1 MRQPVTLRQ
10 EQTSGMHMIYKDLD
24 PFSGQDK
31 FGVAGRRAE
40 EQMAFYLRRFF
51 PGSAEVD
58 VLNSL
63 RIELGGEV
71 AQIDHLV
78 LHPFGLLI
86 VESKSVV
93 ESVQIESDGQWIRWF
108 NNHPQGMRSPITQ
121 ARMQAML
128 LKALLDKAVKQEG
141 VFDRLQLDVL
151 VAISDQGRIQW
162 PSTGPLPEVCKADQ
176 VHERISQKL
185 EEARRAAT
193 ATVTLSVK
201 NRQRI
206 ADFLCAMHKPLVR
219 PVSSPAPAPAKV
231 SEPVKPYTFT
241 PAPSPAVATSA
252 AAPAVKPVVAQ
263 VPQPASAP
271 ARKPLPAK
279 ICKHCGSGELEA
291 AYGKFGYYFVC
302 RRCEKNTAIKFTCP
316 ACGGE
321 GRIRKA
327 GKDFFAECKACDAS
341 ALYHSNSAL
350 NLSGNDHFPASNGP
364 C

>member
-1 MRQPVTLRQ
+1 
-10 EQTSGMHMIYKDLD
+10 MIYKDLD

-51 PGSAEVD
+51 SGSADID

-141 VFDRLQLDVL
+141 VFDRLLLDVL
-151 VAISDQGRIQW
+151 VAISDKGRIQW
-162 PSTGPLPEVCKADQ
+162 PATGPLPEVCKADQ

-219 PVSSPAPAPAKV
+219 PVSTPVPEPAMV
-231 SEPVKPYTFT
+231 SEPVKPYTST
-241 PAPSPAVATSA
+241 PETASS
-252 AAPAVKPVVAQ
+252 PVVAALATAQ
-263 VPQPASAP
+263 SFKPAGTPVPQPAP
-271 ARKPLPAK
+271 TPGRKPLPAK
-279 ICKHCGSGELEA
+279 NCKHCGSGDLEA

-327 GKDFFAECKACDAS
+327 GKDFFAECKTCDAS
-341 ALYHSNSAL
+341 ALYHSN
-350 NLSGNDHFPASNGP
+350 
-364 C
+364 

>member
-1 MRQPVTLRQ
+1 
-10 EQTSGMHMIYKDLD
+10 MIHKDLD
-24 PFSGQDK
+24 PFTGQDK
-31 FGVAGRRAE
+31 FSVAGRRAE

-51 PGSAEVD
+51 GSSAEVD
-58 VLNSL
+58 VLNYL
-63 RIELGGEV
+63 RIELEGEV
-71 AQIDHLV
+71 AQMDHLI

-93 ESVQIESDGQWIRWF
+93 DSVQIESDGQWIRWY

-128 LKALLDKAVKQEG
+128 LKALLDKKVKQTG
-141 VFDRLQLDVL
+141 IFDRLQLDVL

-162 PSTGPLPEVCKADQ
+162 PASGPLPEVCKADQ
-176 VHERISQKL
+176 VHERIQQKL

-193 ATVTLSVK
+193 ATVTLSAN

-219 PVSSPAPAPAKV
+219 PSPEAQLAPLKV
-231 SEPVKPYTFT
+231 AEPVKTPYFT
-241 PAPSPAVATSA
+241 PANAPSQNVRPEVIA
-252 AAPAVKPVVAQ
+252 ADAKPVVM
-263 VPQPASAP
+263 PAPISTP
-271 ARKPLPAK
+271 EKKPLPPK
-279 ICKHCGSGELEA
+279 TCKHCGSIELEA
-291 AYGKFGYYFVC
+291 TYGKFGYYFVC

-321 GRIRKA
+321 GRLRKA

-341 ALYHSNSAL
+341 SPYHSNEAL
-350 NLSGNDHFPASNGP
+350 LSR
-364 C
+364 

>member
-1 MRQPVTLRQ
+1 MD
-10 EQTSGMHMIYKDLD
+10 MIYKDLD

-51 PGSAEVD
+51 SGSAEVD

-71 AQIDHLV
+71 AQMDHLV

-176 VHERISQKL
+176 VHERIRQKL

-219 PVSSPAPAPAKV
+219 PAPSPEPAPMQV
-231 SEPVKPYTFT
+231 SEPVKPYSFT
-241 PAPSPAVATSA
+241 PAPPPSPPVAATVAV
-252 AAPAVKPVVAQ
+252 PAVKPALT
-263 VPQPASAP
+263 PAP
-271 ARKPLPAK
+271 ERKPLLSK
-279 ICKHCGSGELEA
+279 FCKHCGSGDLEA

-302 RRCEKNTAIKFTCP
+302 RRCEKNTAIKFACP

-341 ALYHSNSAL
+341 TIYHSN
-350 NLSGNDHFPASNGP
+350 
-364 C
+364 